1 MNVWNSGHSRTPM
14 TVPTAPPPTGAV
26 FDGFDWYDVFLVPV
40 WLLMYGATL
49 RRFGYLLRR

>member
-1 MNVWNSGHSRTPM
+1 M